1 MAYSQPTKEENG
13 KKEALDV
20 VNKLYYWPPR
30 LPRRSFESWKF
41 QRSKRKSNWD
51 PMFPEERAPVDILL
65 RYSEDRKQI
74 IFIRVPN
81 PRFSYDF
88 YKRQLAHLV
97 GPEFWD

>member
-13 KKEALDV
+13 KKEVLDV

-30 LPRRSFESWKF
+30 PLRQSFESWKL

-51 PMFPEERAPVDILL
+51 PLSPEERAPVDILL
-65 RYSEDRKQI
+65 RYSEGCKQI
-74 IFIRVPN
+74 IFIRIPN
-81 PRFSYDF
+81 PRFSSDF

-97 GPEFWD
+97 SPEFRD